1 MLTNKVSNWI
11 TLMFLIA
18 SLSFLGC
25 ADDDVLSVLPDEEDG
40 AGVEGTLEKGLRLG
54 EVKTILSLPIGDNP
68 EGIALD
74 KRGNIYV
81 SNRRTEGAGR
91 VNEILRITRHGNVSV
106 FATLPASV
114 PEAEGVLGLTT
125 DRKGNVY
132 AALVTNDP
140 TTQGVYRIRRNGS
153 VEHLPGSEV
162 ISFANSL
169 AFDKHRNLYVTD
181 SFVGSVWRI
190 GRDGVV
196 ELWVQ
201 DELLE
206 PLPEDPL
213 GFPVPGAN
221 GIAFYPPNH
230 LYVANTEKGL
240 IAHIP
245 IERHGGNAGTPEIV
259 AEGWDLFTIDG
270 IAVDKQGNIH
280 GVVPGFTILGTLP
293 HVRVNPTT
301 GVVTPTVIEPGDID
315 KFDVPLSLAF
325 GKGRDKKSV
334 FVTNGDLPL
343 PGNPLGDPGPGVV
356 QVGVGVRG
364 L

>member
-11 TLMFLIA
+11 TLMFLIV

-25 ADDDVLSVLPDEEDG
+25 ADDDVLSVLSDES
-40 AGVEGTLEKGLRLG
+40 LEKGLLPG
-54 EVKTILSLPIGDNP
+54 QVETILSLPVGDNP

-74 KRGNIYV
+74 KSGNIYV
-81 SNRRTEGAGR
+81 GNRRTEGAGR
-91 VNEILRITRHGNVSV
+91 VNEILRITRDGDVSV
-106 FATLPASV
+106 FATLPAAV
-114 PEAEGVLGLTT
+114 PEADGVLGLDT
-125 DRKGNVY
+125 DPTGNVY
-132 AALVTNDP
+132 AAYVTYDP
-140 TTQGVYRIRRNGS
+140 TTQGVYRISQSGS
-153 VEHLPGSEV
+153 VERLAGSDA
-162 ISFANSL
+162 ISFANAL
-169 AFDKHRNLYVTD
+169 AFDASGNLYVTD
-181 SFVGSVWRI
+181 SFVGTVWRF
-190 GRDGVV
+190 GPDWTA

-201 DELLE
+201 DVLLE
-206 PLPEDPL
+206 PLTEDPL

-245 IERHGGNAGTPEIV
+245 IELQGGNAGTPELV
-259 AEGWDLFTIDG
+259 AAGFDLFTIDG
-270 IAVDKQGNIH
+270 IAVDTQGDIH

-293 HVRVNPTT
+293 LIRVNPTT
-301 GVVTPTVIEPGDID
+301 GEVTPTVIEVSEAA

-334 FVTNGDLPL
+334 FVTNGDLPVV
-343 PGNPLGDPGPGVV
+343 PGGPGPGVV
-356 QVGVGVRG
+356 QVGVGVCG